1 MSLRN
6 MLVMGL
12 MMMAA
17 AGASGEST
25 PQGTLLDS
33 RVRTLVF
40 NENQV
45 YKIAAYYGYQ
55 TDIELADNED
65 VRTVAAGDTVGWQIV
80 SAGQH
85 LFVKPMAPN
94 ARTNLSVIT
103 TKRTYLFELVAE
115 SASHRE
121 DMAFLVRFKY
131 PQTNLVLSSRAGTKG
146 PNGAAFYFNYKIKGD
161 KSVRPSR
168 VFDDGLF
175 TFFQFSNVRNTD
187 LPAIFW
193 VTPDGQESL
202 VNYRMEGQYMVVER
216 VGEKFMLR
224 SGDEKATVTNKFRPD
239 PGLDAA
245 LNGENQ

>member
-25 PQGTLLDS
+25 PQGRFSIAACEPRLQPKT
-33 RVRTLVF
+33 R
-40 NENQV
+40 V

-146 PNGAAFYFNYKIKGD
+146 PMGPPSISTTKSKVTKACGPRAFSMTDY
-161 KSVRPSR
+161 SP
-168 VFDDGLF
+168 
-175 TFFQFSNVRNTD
+175 FSNSPTC
-187 LPAIFW
+187 A
-193 VTPDGQESL
+193 TPT
-202 VNYRMEGQYMVVER
+202 
-216 VGEKFMLR
+216 FPR
-224 SGDEKATVTNKFRPD
+224 SSG
-239 PGLDAA
+239 
-245 LNGENQ
+245 